1 MYYIVLYSNLVSFIA
16 LLLEVNSVSSLKIYL
31 VTVKLISDIPEN
43 SRELVNVPV
52 PGNCREFQGSILFS
66 GIPENFLA
74 HFCSNIIPSILENPQ
89 ECWCKLMRNNFP
101 GIPGNDSREFSE
113 NPRIFLE
120 KFRTGNGVE
129 QKLLSRFWPKKIA
142 A

>member
-1 MYYIVLYSNLVSFIA
+1 MSLKSPHGELTIKFVLYSNLASFIA
-16 LLLEVNSVSSLKIYL
+16 LLLELNWVSSLKIYF

-43 SRELVNVPV
+43 SRELVIVPV
-52 PGNCREFQGSILFS
+52 PGNCREFPGSILFS

-74 HFCSNIIPSILENPQ
+74 RFCSNIIPRILENSQ

-101 GIPGNDSREFSE
+101 GIPVNDSWEFPG

-120 KFRTGNGVE
+120 KFCTGNGE
-129 QKLLSRFWPKKIA
+129 QKLL
-142 A
+142 